1 MKAVNIQWDT
11 EDCFSTP
18 LSNEMNIP
26 DEVLKIDKAGKDT
39 SAVYNE
45 RVEAISDYITE
56 KTGYC
61 HKGFNI
67 ETERKDAVQWCLDE
81 GHGIEYD
88 PNKGETTQ
96 AELDSSGDN
105 TRYVMKDAVDYFTSD
120 DAYVKGSTQYAIISE
135 MCLLDFDEWNAIA
148 EATGVQ
154 LSWND
159 AIAINGMLWENYD
172 FSPLEC
178 PENTGEAK
186 TVKDAVLE
194 DLVPEDEKAIYD
206 ILSKYN
212 DNKLELSTD
221 KEITK

>member
-26 DEVLKIDKAGKDT
+26 DEVLKVDKTGKNI

-67 ETERKDAVQWCLDE
+67 EIERKDAVQYALDQ
-81 GHGIEYD
+81 GTAIMDSVNG
-88 PNKGETTQ
+88 GETTQ
-96 AELDSSGDN
+96 AEIDLAGDAA
-105 TRYVMKDAVDYFTSD
+105 RYVEKDAVDFFTSD
-120 DAYVKGSTQYAIISE
+120 DAYVKGSAQYAIISD

-154 LSWND
+154 LSWDD
-159 AIAINGMLWENYD
+159 AITINGMLWENYD
-172 FSPLEC
+172 FSPMDIEHSDS
-178 PENTGEAK
+178 AK

-194 DLVPEDEKAIYD
+194 DLAPEDEKAIYD
-206 ILSKYN
+206 ILSKYD

-221 KEITK
+221 KEITE